1 MGHAINNIK
10 KIETKVNINESMI
23 KIICSKIARNEGIYS
38 DNLIDLKRAIKEYEN
53 ALTEWFENVDVST
66 LELAS

>member
-23 KIICSKIARNEGIYS
+23 KALCSKIARNEGIYS

-66 LELAS
+66 LELAY